1 MEQLLAISL
10 TDHSL
15 VRFDFSWWFVGIG
28 LLVLLV
34 ILWRRRGFLWAK
46 SSYFEINETEIG
58 IGSSRLKFKANYDDL
73 QIAFKFWAELATRKI
88 GIPIDEENDV
98 IVEVYDSWYEFFR
111 VARELIK
118 SIPVTK
124 YRHNESTKQIV
135 RVSVLILNKE
145 LRPHLTKWQAR
156 YRRWWQQALADGEN
170 VGLTP
175 QEIQKKYPLLKELV
189 SDLKSVNAKLVRY
202 SGLLQ
207 KLVEN

>member
-1 MEQLLAISL
+1 MKQLLAISF
-10 TDHSL
+10 TDPYL
-15 VRFDFSWWFVGIG
+15 VRFDFSWWFIG
-28 LLVLLV
+28 LALLVLLAV
-34 ILWRRRGFLWAK
+34 LWWRRKFLWGK
-46 SSYFEINETEIG
+46 TSYFEIDETEIG
-58 IGSSRLKFKANYDDL
+58 IGSSKLKFKANYDDL
-73 QIAFKFWAELATRKI
+73 QIAFKFWTELATRKI

-156 YRRWWQQALADGEN
+156 YRRWWQQALADEAN
-170 VGLTP
+170 IGLTP
-175 QEIQKKYPLLKELV
+175 QEIQKKYPLFKELV
-189 SDLKSVNAKLVRY
+189 SELKSVNTMLVRY
-202 SGLLQ
+202 SKRLQ
-207 KLVEN
+207 DLVEN